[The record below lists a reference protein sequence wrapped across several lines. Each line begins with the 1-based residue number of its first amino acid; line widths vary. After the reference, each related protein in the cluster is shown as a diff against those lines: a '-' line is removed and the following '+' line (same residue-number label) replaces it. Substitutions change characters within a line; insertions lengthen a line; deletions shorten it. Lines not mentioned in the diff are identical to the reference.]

1 MIKIGARKCTIKE
14 INFETTKNF
23 LNQYHRQKS
32 VYSLYNIGLFYES
45 MLIGVMT
52 FGYPRYNKRYQWEL
66 LRLCFHQDYRV
77 VGGTIKMF
85 KYFVDEYKPQ
95 SIVSYCDYNY
105 FSGDIYEKL
114 GFELL
119 RISKGGK
126 IWKKGDKF
134 ITDNLLRK
142 FGADKLIGTHDGKNT
157 NNEEILLREGWT
169 YETDEK
175 GQGTYVWTG
184 EGKFGY
190 IYLITDTLHNKQYVG
205 QRRGYKLDE
214 NYYGSGRIIQDLIK
228 KYGTTIFEREIIDY
242 ASSQE
247 ELSQKE
253 VEYIERYNTLYPNGY
268 NLTLRLQ
275 AIDPYIE
282 KKLEYT
288 EERLKRMSEITKK
301 MWKNEEFK
309 IKFSN
314 YMRELWMDD
323 VYKKKMSDIHKEIWK
338 DNDYKKKILAQLNF
352 IQHDDDCIQKAKIK
366 RNKTMRSDE
375 FRKKQSEI
383 LKNVWENIDYRS
395 KMCDIRKN
403 QVTDETRKKN
413 SEHSKKMFSNENFKI
428 RWKKAK
434 EKATNTKEYRD
445 KIANSSRGR
454 KWWNNGIVSKFQ
466 REKPEGDEWVQGR
479 LKKNKNM

>member
-14 INFETTKNF
+14 IDFETTKNF
-23 LNQYHRQKS
+23 LNKYHRQKS
-32 VYSLYNIGLFYES
+32 VYSIYNIGLFSES

-77 VGGTIKMF
+77 VGGTQKMF
-85 KYFVDEYKPQ
+85 NYFVDEYKPQ

-142 FGADKLIGTHDGKNT
+142 FGADKLIGTNDGKNT

-169 YETDEK
+169 YEIDEK

-228 KYGTTIFEREIIDY
+228 KHGTTIFEREIIDY

-253 VEYIERYNTLYPNGY
+253 VECIEKYNTLYPNGY

-309 IKFSN
+309 IRFSN

-352 IQHDDDCIQKAKIK
+352 IQHDDDCIQKAKTK

-479 LKKNKNM
+479 LKKK

>member
-1 MIKIGARKCTIKE
+1 MIKIGARKCTTKE
-14 INFETTKNF
+14 IDFETTKNF
-23 LNQYHRQKS
+23 LNKYHRQKS
-32 VYSLYNIGLFYES
+32 VYSIYNIGLFSES

-77 VGGTIKMF
+77 VGGTQKMF
-85 KYFVDEYKPQ
+85 NYFVDEYKPQ

-142 FGADKLIGTHDGKNT
+142 FGADKLIGTNDGKNT

-169 YETDEK
+169 YEIDEK

-253 VEYIERYNTLYPNGY
+253 VEYIEKYNTLYPNGY

-275 AIDPYIE
+275 AIDPYE
-282 KKLEYT
+282 RSCKHS
-288 EERLKRMSEITKK
+288 EEFKRNMSKRLKN
-301 MWKNEEFK
+301 MWKNEEYK
-309 IKFSN
+309 EKMINISKENWKKEDYRKRIIECSKESWSN
-314 YMRELWMDD
+314 KEIREKRIDA
-323 VYKKKMSDIHKEIWK
+323 IHKSITEETCKKISDKLKERWK
-338 DNDYKKKILAQLNF
+338 DETYSQKHKSIMKNIRDSEEYRKKLS
-352 IQHDDDCIQKAKIK
+352 KAAKGK
-366 RNKTMRSDE
+366 RWWNNGINEIFCYNCPDGFVAGRLSFGDE
-375 FRKKQSEI
+375 F
-383 LKNVWENIDYRS
+383 
-395 KMCDIRKN
+395 
-403 QVTDETRKKN
+403 
-413 SEHSKKMFSNENFKI
+413 
-428 RWKKAK
+428 K
-434 EKATNTKEYRD
+434 EKRKGKSNPAF
-445 KIANSSRGR
+445 GR
-454 KWWNNGIVSKFQ
+454 KWWNNGVIQKFQ
-466 REKPEGDEWVQGR
+466 KEKPEGENWILGQ
-479 LKKNKNM
+479 LKKNK

>member
-14 INFETTKNF
+14 IDFETTENF
-23 LNQYHRQKS
+23 LNKYHRQKS

-66 LRLCFHQDYRV
+66 LRLCFHSEYRV

-85 KYFVDEYKPQ
+85 KYFIDEYKPQ

-157 NNEEILLREGWT
+157 NNEEILLREGWM

-214 NYYGSGRIIQDLIK
+214 QYYGSGRIIQNLIK
-228 KYGTTIFEREIIDY
+228 KYGTSIFKREIVDY

-247 ELSQKE
+247 ELSRKE
-253 VEYIERYNTLYPNGY
+253 VEFIERYNTLYPNGY

-275 AIDPYIE
+275 AIDPYE
-282 KKLEYT
+282 RNNSNVNNEECRKKSSERMKNVWTDDEY
-288 EERLKRMSEITKK
+288 RKK
-301 MWKNEEFK
+301 MSQMSRDNWKNE
-309 IKFSN
+309 N
-314 YMRELWMDD
+314 YRNNRIYALRKTTQTEE
-323 VYKKKMSDIHKEIWK
+323 YKKKLSDIQKQSWNNERRKIKSEFSKILWQDENYRQKQIQIRKEI
-338 DNDYKKKILAQLNF
+338 F
-352 IQHDDDCIQKAKIK
+352 S
-366 RNKTMRSDE
+366 TE
-375 FRKKQSEI
+375 E
-383 LKNVWENIDYRS
+383 
-395 KMCDIRKN
+395 
-403 QVTDETRKKN
+403 
-413 SEHSKKMFSNENFKI
+413 SKKEISERFKSKWQDEEYVNKVMNSRKLAFEKKEYKEKLSKI
-428 RWKKAK
+428 R
-434 EKATNTKEYRD
+434 
-445 KIANSSRGR
+445 IGC
-454 KWWNNGIVSKFQ
+454 KWWNNGIISKFQ
-466 REKPEGDEWVQGR
+466 KEKPEGDEWILGR
-479 LKKNKNM
+479 LKKNKNT